1 MPTKQRKKFANKPT
15 DFILVITVLFL
26 LSLGIVMVLSASSP
40 SSYAETGSS
49 YTYVK
54 KQAISAV
61 LGLVAMYVISKIDY
75 HTYKKPY
82 KIAYV
87 LSVLMLAAV
96 PLIGHEVNGA
106 KRWIDLG
113 FTTFQ
118 PSELV
123 KLLLIIFYAAYL
135 TNNRDRL
142 KELGKGFV
150 IPFVY
155 LAPVALILLLFQ
167 EHFSATLIIVLIVSV
182 MMLVAGSKLST
193 FMTLGLAGGIAGIG
207 LILTKGSS
215 FRMNRLT
222 SFLNPWADPQGDSYQ
237 IIQSLYA
244 IGSGGL
250 FGVGLRTEQAK
261 IFVLTR
267 TS

>member
-1 MPTKQRKKFANKPT
+1 M
-15 DFILVITVLFL
+15 
-26 LSLGIVMVLSASSP
+26 
-40 SSYAETGSS
+40 
-49 YTYVK
+49 
-54 KQAISAV
+54 
-61 LGLVAMYVISKIDY
+61 
-75 HTYKKPY
+75 
-82 KIAYV
+82 
-87 LSVLMLAAV
+87 
-96 PLIGHEVNGA
+96 
-106 KRWIDLG
+106 
-113 FTTFQ
+113 
-118 PSELV
+118 
-123 KLLLIIFYAAYL
+123 
-135 TNNRDRL
+135 
-142 KELGKGFV
+142 

-215 FRMNRLT
+215 FRMDRLT